1 MPLED
6 SGSYEIIKKTNLPN
20 IRFYYSAGAVL
31 FIIVLLMNF
40 YVEEINIR
48 LNNYFSLRNLQTIL
62 LVSLI
67 ILVILEILVIFIPL
81 ERKIKQREASL
92 IKQIEDRRLAE
103 AKLRKTEYTY
113 KLLATNLPN
122 LSFLLFD
129 KDMRFILADGPFLER
144 SGFNK
149 EKVEGKL
156 LSEVIVGDKYPEF
169 YQYYKSALEGN
180 SSFFEGYSDV
190 GYYYHTHIVPTYDR
204 QGEITGGMAVTEDI
218 SDSHKINIELKEA
231 QNRFNE
237 LAENLQSGF
246 WLSSPDGNEIFY
258 MNKSVAKI
266 YGGSLNDLYKNP
278 QSFKDNI
285 HPDDIELTQKNRLDR
300 ISNNE
305 YNIEFRLQINNS
317 IKWVWSRAFP
327 VKNDKGETIR
337 VAGIIEDI
345 TERKLLEQ
353 KAIQFEID
361 QKTIK
366 LLSGFIRDTAH
377 DLRTPL
383 TIINTSSYL
392 ISKINSRE
400 DQLKHIDIINRQVA
414 RLTIIIDQLHSMS
427 NIDAMNYLY
436 TKPIKINHII
446 KNIKN
451 NLTYKAKQKNIS
463 VNYSSLE
470 GNYII
475 NGDEDYLFKAIN
487 SICDNAIIY
496 TEENGEVNISTYK
509 NENNLIIEIQDNGIG
524 ISESDLDK
532 IFERFYK
539 VNKARTSNTSST
551 GLGLTM
557 AKLIIEKHKGKITV
571 NSKLGEGSTFKI
583 SLPIETSNK

>member
-6 SGSYEIIKKTNLPN
+6 SGSYEIIKKTNLPK

-81 ERKIKQREASL
+81 EKKIKQREASL

-218 SDSHKINIELKEA
+218 SDSHKINIKLKEA

>member
-81 ERKIKQREASL
+81 EKKIKQREASL

-218 SDSHKINIELKEA
+218 SDSHKINIKLKEA